1 MQHLDPYDLLGV
13 SPYAPAGEVR
23 RAYYQM
29 ALLAHP
35 DKGGSAADMAT
46 VRAAYDY
53 VIARAPK
60 TALAPTAEL
69 AERAKNAAQEFKAF
83 AESQRTEKILPL
95 NEILAN
101 VFGLTEATFATDYL
115 QPALD
120 AAGPT
125 SAASFARDRAV
136 YASVAYQTVV
146 SRAHALLAADATSER
161 DPSAIIA
168 ELTADFIGTTH
179 KFHSANFFPAAIPGG
194 YGDVMVLPPT
204 ELATG
209 GDGADA
215 AAAADAAPLTPF
227 PERQVIHYA
236 EPNAYVPPAGPQ
248 DQSRPAEVDMPESLD
263 DYTVHSALTDYR
275 AAYTSAE
282 FAVIRA
288 AEPADTPMDL
298 LTAYERLVADR
309 IAEDLQNSM
318 DIVESHEA

>member
-60 TALAPTAEL
+60 VALAPTAEL
-69 AERAKNAAQEFKAF
+69 AERAKSAAQEFKAF

-101 VFGLTEATFATDYL
+101 VFGLTEATFTTDYL

-120 AAGPT
+120 SAGPT
-125 SAASFARDRAV
+125 AAVSFARDRAV
-136 YASVAYQTVV
+136 YASVAYQTIV

-168 ELTADFIGTTH
+168 ELTADFVGTTH
-179 KFHSANFFPAAIPGG
+179 KFCSADFFPAAIAGG
-194 YGDVMVLPPT
+194 YGDVMVPPT
-204 ELATG
+204 EIVRTG
-209 GDGADA
+209 
-215 AAAADAAPLTPF
+215 PLTPF

-236 EPNAYVPPAGPQ
+236 EPNAYVPPAGPR
-248 DQSRPAEVDMPESLD
+248 DQSRPADVEMPEYLE

-275 AAYTSAE
+275 AAHTDAE
-282 FAVIRA
+282 VATLAA
-288 AEPADTPMDL
+288 AEPADAPMDL

-318 DIVESHEA
+318 DIVESREA

>member
-46 VRAAYDY
+46 VHAAYDY

-60 TALAPTAEL
+60 AALAPTAEL

-95 NEILAN
+95 NDILAN

-120 AAGPT
+120 SAGPT
-125 SAASFARDRAV
+125 SAASFARDRAA
-136 YASVAYQTVV
+136 YTNIAYQTIV

-168 ELTADFIGTTH
+168 ELTADFVATTH
-179 KFHSANFFPAAIPGG
+179 KFCSADFFPAAIAGG
-194 YGDVMVLPPT
+194 YGDVMVPPA
-204 ELATG
+204 ELAE
-209 GDGADA
+209 D
-215 AAAADAAPLTPF
+215 ADAAPLTPF
-227 PERQVIHYA
+227 PERQVIQYA

-248 DQSRPAEVDMPESLD
+248 DQSRPADVDMPESLD

-275 AAYTSAE
+275 AAHTIADFTTLS
-282 FAVIRA
+282 A
-288 AEPADTPMDL
+288 AEPADSPMDL
-298 LTAYERLVADR
+298 LTAYERLIADR

>member
-13 SPYAPAGEVR
+13 SPYAPAGDVR

-29 ALLAHP
+29 ALIAHP

-46 VRAAYDY
+46 VHAAYEY

-60 TALAPTAEL
+60 ITLAPTAEL
-69 AERAKNAAQEFKAF
+69 AERAANAAQEFKAF

-101 VFGLTEATFATDYL
+101 VFGLSEATFATDYL

-120 AAGPT
+120 VAGPT

-168 ELTADFIGTTH
+168 ELTADFVGTTH
-179 KFHSANFFPAAIPGG
+179 KFCSADFFPAAIAGG
-194 YGDVMVLPPT
+194 YGDVMEPAGLMPR
-204 ELATG
+204 TG
-209 GDGADA
+209 S
-215 AAAADAAPLTPF
+215 LTPF
-227 PERQVIHYA
+227 PELQVIHYA
-236 EPNAYVPPAGPQ
+236 EPNAYVPPAGPR
-248 DQSRPAEVDMPESLD
+248 DQSRPADVDMPESLA
-263 DYTVHSALTDYR
+263 DYTVPSALADYR
-275 AAYTSAE
+275 AAYTDAE
-282 FAVIRA
+282 VTTLSA
-288 AEPADTPMDL
+288 AESAAEEPMDL

-309 IAEDLQNSM
+309 ISEDLQNSM
-318 DIVESHEA
+318 DIVESPRA

>member
-13 SPYAPAGEVR
+13 SPYAPAGDVR

-29 ALLAHP
+29 ALIAHP

-46 VRAAYDY
+46 VHAAYEY

-60 TALAPTAEL
+60 ITLAPTAEL
-69 AERAKNAAQEFKAF
+69 AERARNAAQEFKAF

-101 VFGLTEATFATDYL
+101 VFGLSEATFATDYL

-120 AAGPT
+120 VAGPT
-125 SAASFARDRAV
+125 SAASFARDRAA
-136 YASVAYQTVV
+136 YTNIAYQTVV

-168 ELTADFIGTTH
+168 ELTADFVATTH
-179 KFHSANFFPAAIPGG
+179 KFHSADFFPAAIAGG
-194 YGDVMVLPPT
+194 YGDVMAPPAELP
-204 ELATG
+204 TG

-215 AAAADAAPLTPF
+215 GAAAAPPPTPF

-236 EPNAYVPPAGPQ
+236 EPSAYVPPAGPR
-248 DQSRPAEVDMPESLD
+248 DQSRPADVDMPESLA

-275 AAYTSAE
+275 AAHTSADWPSRSD
-282 FAVIRA
+282 ASA
-288 AEPADTPMDL
+288 AEEPMDL
-298 LTAYERLVADR
+298 ISAYERLVADR

-318 DIVESHEA
+318 DIVESPRA

>member
-13 SPYAPAGEVR
+13 SPYAPAGDVR

-29 ALLAHP
+29 ALIAHP

-46 VRAAYDY
+46 VHAAYEY

-60 TALAPTAEL
+60 ITLAPTAEL
-69 AERAKNAAQEFKAF
+69 AERARNAAQEFKAF

-101 VFGLTEATFATDYL
+101 VFGLSEATFATDYL

-120 AAGPT
+120 VAGPT

-168 ELTADFIGTTH
+168 ELTADFVGTTH
-179 KFHSANFFPAAIPGG
+179 KFCSADFFPAAIAGG
-194 YGDVMVLPPT
+194 YGDVMEPAGLMPR
-204 ELATG
+204 TG
-209 GDGADA
+209 S
-215 AAAADAAPLTPF
+215 LTPF
-227 PERQVIHYA
+227 PELQVIHYA
-236 EPNAYVPPAGPQ
+236 EPNAYVPPAGPR
-248 DQSRPAEVDMPESLD
+248 DQSRPADVDMPESLD
-263 DYTVHSALTDYR
+263 DYTVPSALADYR
-275 AAYTSAE
+275 AAYTDAE
-282 FAVIRA
+282 VTTLSA
-288 AEPADTPMDL
+288 AESAAEEPMDL

-309 IAEDLQNSM
+309 ISEDLQNSM
-318 DIVESHEA
+318 DIVESPRA

>member
-1 MQHLDPYDLLGV
+1 MQHLDPYELLGV

-46 VRAAYDY
+46 VRAAYEY

-60 TALAPTAEL
+60 AALAPTAEL
-69 AERAKNAAQEFKAF
+69 AERAKSAAQEFKAF

-101 VFGLTEATFATDYL
+101 VFGLTEATFAADYL

-120 AAGPT
+120 SAGPT
-125 SAASFARDRAV
+125 SAVSFARDRAA
-136 YASVAYQTVV
+136 YANIAYQTIV

-168 ELTADFIGTTH
+168 ELTADFVATTH
-179 KFHSANFFPAAIPGG
+179 KFCSADFFPAAIAGG
-194 YGDVMVLPPT
+194 YGDVMAQPAWLMPH
-204 ELATG
+204 TG
-209 GDGADA
+209 
-215 AAAADAAPLTPF
+215 PLTPF
-227 PERQVIHYA
+227 PERQVIQYA

-248 DQSRPAEVDMPESLD
+248 DQSRPADVEMPESLA

-275 AAYTSAE
+275 AAYTDADFTTLS
-282 FAVIRA
+282 A
-288 AEPADTPMDL
+288 AEPADAPMDL